1 MKIVFKTTFLLF
13 MLAVVAC
20 QSSTAPQK
28 ETKAAQ
34 VLEASCGVCQFGMK
48 GDDCELA
55 VRLDGKPYFVDSTS
69 IDDHGDAH
77 DKAGF
82 CNAIRKA
89 EVEGQLVNGRFK
101 VAKFKLLP

>member
-1 MKIVFKTTFLLF
+1 MKTVFKFTFIVL
-13 MLAVVAC
+13 MMAVVAC
-20 QSSTAPQK
+20 QSATESKK
-28 ETKAAQ
+28 EIQTVQ

-55 VRLDGKPYFVDSTS
+55 VRLDGKPYFVDGTS
-69 IDDHGDAH
+69 IDEHGDAH

-101 VAKFKLLP
+101 VTKFKLLQ